1 MHSHREPPQGPSI
14 ERGRVFYLL
23 SFTSLA
29 TEDAPL
35 GSLNSEGILLPSP
48 GASDSL
54 KFFKISS
61 YSQQEKSKECRM
73 WIIRGAGGPLR
84 ERNRKEGPIRG
95 SEEEGSQGQ
104 EEEIS
109 FCSDPSR
116 GALAR
121 GAVPPERFFRTG
133 RGATSQEVRVP
144 GVNRRT

>member
-1 MHSHREPPQGPSI
+1 MPPLKFPFIPVRGGKMAETENRFSPQTPPDPSI

-23 SFTSLA
+23 SFISLA

-73 WIIRGAGGPLR
+73 WIIRGADGPLR
-84 ERNRKEGPIRG
+84 
-95 SEEEGSQGQ
+95 
-104 EEEIS
+104 
-109 FCSDPSR
+109 
-116 GALAR
+116 
-121 GAVPPERFFRTG
+121 
-133 RGATSQEVRVP
+133 
-144 GVNRRT
+144 